1 MGSLRTRSV
10 TLGTSLVL
18 LYPAIAPAQN
28 LAAATAGTRVPGLVE
43 KVPARA
49 SSELAGLVT
58 DSAGQPLAGVVVSA
72 LGSTSVYA
80 VSDREGRFVF
90 RNVPLGS
97 YLVRAHLQGYAP
109 ARGRIVQVGV
119 ASNGPVSITLYKGT
133 SEEPPPVLAAGG
145 PVAPVGAGLA
155 RDKDDDKDD
164 KDAKADKADK
174 DEQDKDDHDEVAW
187 RMRHARRSVLKDAV
201 ERAGGLEPAEDLD
214 AFASAAHFA
223 TSFLSALPV
232 DGQLDLLTAASFE
245 RPQDLFTETRMPRGV
260 ALLSLGAP
268 SPGGE
273 WRMKGT
279 VTQGDLSSFIVS
291 GAFVRDASAT
301 HAYEAGAS
309 YAMQRYMGGN
319 AEALAAMR
327 DGSRNVG
334 ILFAHDDWKIS
345 PRVRLGYGARYAD
358 YGYLEQNRT
367 FSPRISLELQPL
379 SSDEGLRVRL
389 AVMRTETA
397 PGAVEFEPPAAVYLP
412 PERTFSSFSDRALV
426 PERVDHAEVGVRRAF
441 GAAVIAARVFQ
452 QATTDQVVG
461 MFGASANGTAST
473 GHYQLGSVGNVDAR
487 GWGVSVE
494 TPLGGRTRA
503 TVDYRQA
510 NAMWTRGFAPERAVP
525 LSIYRVAD
533 RVQNLTASVQSVLPM
548 VDTRLLVVY
557 NLNTADALAD
567 ESSTLV
573 GPGRFEIQVNQA
585 LPFLAFTNARW
596 EALVAVR
603 NMFYDAV
610 DGASIYDE
618 MLVVRPP
625 TRVLGGV
632 TVKF

>member
-10 TLGTSLVL
+10 TFGTSLVL

-28 LAAATAGTRVPGLVE
+28 LAAATAGTRVAGLVE
-43 KVPARA
+43 KLPARVP
-49 SSELAGLVT
+49 SEVAGVVT
-58 DSAGQPLAGVVVSA
+58 DAAGQPLAGVVVSA
-72 LGSTSVYA
+72 LGSTTSIYA

-90 RNVPLGS
+90 RNVPPGS

-109 ARGRIVQVGV
+109 ARGRVVQVGV
-119 ASNGPVSITLYKGT
+119 SSTGPVSITLHKGA
-133 SEEPPPVLAAGG
+133 SEEPPPVLAAGAG
-145 PVAPVGAGLA
+145 PVAPLGAGLV
-155 RDKDDDKDD
+155 RDKD
-164 KDAKADKADK
+164 
-174 DEQDKDDHDEVAW
+174 EPETDDHDEVAW
-187 RMRHARRSVLKDAV
+187 RLRHAKRSVLKDAV
-201 ERAGGLEPAEDLD
+201 EHAGGLEPSGNLD
-214 AFASAAHFA
+214 TITSAAHLA

-232 DGQLDLLTAASFE
+232 GGQLDLLTSASFE
-245 RPQDLFTETRMPRGV
+245 RPQDLFAETRMPRGV
-260 ALLSLGAP
+260 ALLSLAAP

-273 WRMKGT
+273 WRMRGT
-279 VTQGDLSSFIVS
+279 VTQGDLSSWIVS
-291 GAFVRDASAT
+291 GAFIRDASAS

-334 ILFAHDDWKIS
+334 ILFARDDWKIS
-345 PRVRLGYGARYAD
+345 PRFRLGYGARYAD

-367 FSPRISLELQPL
+367 FSPRISLDLQPL
-379 SSDEGLRVRL
+379 SSDEGLRVRV

-412 PERTFSSFSDRALV
+412 PERTFSSFGDRALV
-426 PERVDHAEVGVRRAF
+426 PERVDHAEIGVRRAF
-441 GAAVIAARVFQ
+441 GTAVIAARVFQ
-452 QATTDQVVG
+452 QATSDQVVG
-461 MFGASANGTAST
+461 MFGGSANGAANT
-473 GHYQLGSVGNVDAR
+473 GHYQLGSVGDVDAR

-494 TPLGGRTRA
+494 TPLGGRARA

-510 NAMWTRGFAPERAVP
+510 NATWARGFAPERAVP

-533 RVQNLTASVQSVLPM
+533 RVQNLTASVQSVLPV

-557 NLNTADALAD
+557 NLNTAAALAE
-567 ESSTLV
+567 ESSALG
-573 GPGRFEIQVNQA
+573 GPGRFEIQLNQA
-585 LPFLAFTNARW
+585 LPFLAFTTARW

-603 NMFYDAV
+603 NMFYDAA
-610 DGASIYDE
+610 DGASVYDE